1 MYTCQQTVKDEPL
14 EGKHNSQDTKMYTC
28 QQTVKDEPLEAK
40 HKAQLSRHNNVHI
53 STNCQR

>member
-14 EGKHNSQDTKMYTC
+14 EGKH
-28 QQTVKDEPLEAK
+28 
-40 HKAQLSRHNNVHI
+40 KAQLSGHKNVHM